1 MSLSSI
7 LTDLTAARDRFITL
21 LASHEVSVSAN
32 ATLHQC
38 LDALEALWNVN
49 PGEEESR
56 LPTTRLTLVA
66 PDDLSLYAG
75 ESADA
80 HYWSPDDELTV
91 AVYNGETLLADDCTG
106 YDGTEFV
113 YGKLNYLCAGNRVLV
128 ELGPKP
134 SGIDSA
140 TLTIKWLRGGTAVKT
155 ETREFDWFHT
165 PQYFKRPVGE
175 GNYKLKKTGASSAA
189 EAEVYYAGS
198 WMDFPSAG
206 LSSLYAGCPVRLK
219 TEPSLQTTVCWTCD
233 GADGDPFW
241 YLT

>member
-1 MSLSSI
+1 MLFGPNGICICDECVESCREQI
-7 LTDLTAARDRFITL
+7 
-21 LASHEVSVSAN
+21 
-32 ATLHQC
+32 
-38 LDALEALWNVN
+38 LDARARTKTGAQVKLLKPAEIK
-49 PGEEESR
+49 ER
-56 LPTTRLTLVA
+56 L
-66 PDDLSLYAG
+66 DDYIIGQDRAKRVLS
-75 ESADA
+75 
-80 HYWSPDDELTV
+80 V

-113 YGKLNYLCAGNRVLV
+113 YGSLNYLCAGNRVLV

-165 PQYFKRPVGE
+165 PQYFKRPAGE
-175 GNYKLKKTGASSAA
+175 GNYKLKTNNVSSSAG
-189 EAEVYYAGS
+189 EVYYAGS

-219 TEPSLQTTVCWTCD
+219 TEPSLQTIVCWTCD